1 MLINDV
7 FIWNP
12 EPSTLL
18 LINFINDIITWQRA
32 ILYIG
37 GDVDEEDEED
47 DDDEVVPEDY
57 ADEDEEEGD
66 GADEEDDDDDED
78 A

>member
-47 DDDEVVPEDY
+47 DDEVVPEDY